1 MTRRLAIDAGQT
13 GIRTRL
19 IDDGVAGVES
29 ELPGILTSQPLI
41 PQLAQVIRDAVAG
54 PVDTV
59 SIGSTGLT
67 AEQTDPAALRELCGA
82 GRVLMAHDSVT
93 SYLGALGD
101 TRGAVVAVGTG
112 VVTLAVGVH
121 EVARVDG
128 WGNLIGDAGAGY
140 WIGRAAL
147 EAVMRDHDGRGPA
160 TALTAVVQR
169 DFPDLEQAYIV
180 LQADPD
186 RVRRIASYTR
196 SVAELAADGDPV
208 ALHICGEAARE
219 LALSVETGL
228 RRVGEA
234 ERPDPVVCGM
244 GGVLRADVIAGPF
257 RDLLRRRWERVD
269 IREPLGAGID
279 GAALLPD
286 VPADSALHALIAR
299 A

>member
-1 MTRRLAIDAGQT
+1 
-13 GIRTRL
+13 
-19 IDDGVAGVES
+19 V
-29 ELPGILTSQPLI
+29 
-41 PQLAQVIRDAVAG
+41 
-54 PVDTV
+54 
-59 SIGSTGLT
+59 
-67 AEQTDPAALRELCGA
+67 
-82 GRVLMAHDSVT
+82 
-93 SYLGALGD
+93 LGD
-101 TRGAVVAVGTG
+101 RYGAVVAAGTG
-112 VVTLAVGVH
+112 VVTLGVGPEH
-121 EVARVDG
+121 STRVDG
-128 WGNLIGDAGAGY
+128 WGYIMGDAGSGY
-140 WIGRAAL
+140 WIGRSAL
-147 EAVMRDHDGRGPA
+147 DAVMRAYDGRGPA

-208 ALHICGEAARE
+208 ALHICGDAARE

-257 RDLLRRRWERVD
+257 RDLLRRRWERVG
-269 IREPLGAGID
+269 IREPLGAGIE